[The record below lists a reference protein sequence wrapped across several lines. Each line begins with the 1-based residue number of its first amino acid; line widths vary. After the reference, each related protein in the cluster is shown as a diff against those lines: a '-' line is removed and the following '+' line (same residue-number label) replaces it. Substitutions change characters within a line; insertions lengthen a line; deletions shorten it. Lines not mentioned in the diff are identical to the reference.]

1 MKKTISAVSLGI
13 FLLLF
18 SSCVS
23 SVNVAVPIKQ
33 APLLDI
39 PQKASISIIPF
50 VKAEDSDTALP
61 DFDTIL
67 NTVWKKKSWDKLNEI
82 TLLNSFEKSIAS
94 VFEDNKTYSVQD
106 FTDISNEI
114 TEPDLAALKEKLGDS
129 YVIYSEIISMKTQVD
144 DLSYENKKG
153 TISNYF
159 ETRIMLKV
167 HAYIYDSTSSQ
178 LIYDKI
184 YTKEDKGNEENYTS
198 AQELAKTLSRA
209 AFTEIAQ
216 DLEAQLAPHYISIE
230 RTLLNATPD
239 NEIMKN
245 GRILVRR
252 GNYADAQALYKDLYD
267 STKSLEAGY
276 NAAIMMELQ
285 KKYDDALTLLTELDS
300 LYDSPEVKKELE
312 VLSGLFK

>member
-1 MKKTISAVSLGI
+1 MGI

>member
-1 MKKTISAVSLGI
+1 LGI